1 MKANDMLRMPAEEA
15 FSRDVAYNPMADVE
29 AQAAAA
35 DAQKAVSF
43 HVRLFTFVV
52 VVAFALCALLLA
64 GCTNEGNAG
73 AADNQSAIAG
83 EDAGNA
89 AAEDADTHE
98 LVYIPLSYL
107 SIGGE
112 EDLFEE
118 NALWGV
124 TLGDV
129 PQILVM
135 HIADGIIGENGEN
148 IPLSDLQPG
157 DIVKAT
163 FTQIASSYPGQISVD
178 TCEFVRH
185 GGTEAITP
193 YDSEITAY
201 EDAVVTDAVNTNE

>member
-1 MKANDMLRMPAEEA
+1 MKANDMQRMTAEEA
-15 FSRDVAYNPMADVE
+15 FSRDVAYNPMADAE

-35 DAQKAVSF
+35 DAQKAMSF

-64 GCTNEGNAG
+64 GCANEGNAG
-73 AADNQSAIAG
+73 AANDQNATAG

-98 LVYIPLSYL
+98 LVYIPFSYL
-107 SIGGE
+107 GIE
-112 EDLFEE
+112 DDLFDE

-135 HIADGIIGENGEN
+135 HIADGVIGENGEK
-148 IPLSDLQPG
+148 IPLADLQPG

-163 FTQIASSYPGQISVD
+163 FTQIAQSYPGQISVD

-201 EDAVVTDAVNTNE
+201 EDAAITDGGNTN